1 MRTLGGALIA
11 VLGALIGVAG
21 FSLFQSANNTIMQGH
36 RFWGMGWF
44 FSNMS
49 QSDANMYRNS
59 GIAGM
64 VIGGIIL
71 VIGLVVAFRGNRNT
85 TGGGSQQ

>member
-1 MRTLGGALIA
+1 
-11 VLGALIGVAG
+11 
-21 FSLFQSANNTIMQGH
+21 
-36 RFWGMGWF
+36 MGWF

-49 QSDANMYRNS
+49 QSNADMYRNG

>member
-21 FSLFQSANNTIMQGH
+21 FSLFQSANNTIMLGN
-36 RFWGMGWF
+36 RLWGMGWF

-49 QSDANMYRNS
+49 QSNANMYRNG

-71 VIGLVVAFRGNRNT
+71 VIGLVVAFRANRKT
-85 TGGGSQQ
+85 TG

>member
-1 MRTLGGALIA
+1 MRTLGGTLIA

-59 GIAGM
+59 VIAGM

-71 VIGLVVAFRGNRNT
+71 VIGLVMAFRANRKT
-85 TGGGSQQ
+85 TG